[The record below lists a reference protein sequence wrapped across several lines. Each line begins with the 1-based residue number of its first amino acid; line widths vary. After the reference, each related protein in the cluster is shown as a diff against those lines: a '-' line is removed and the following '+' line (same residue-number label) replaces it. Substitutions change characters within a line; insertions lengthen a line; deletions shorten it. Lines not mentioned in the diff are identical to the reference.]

1 MAIEAPG
8 HVQGSFAIR
17 QRHARDRAMAGGTSD
32 ALPDMDAVIEIHE
45 LRQRI
50 HAHPRNRNVVSIAGA
65 NRLEHLG
72 VCPDLR
78 MAGHTGLGRRK
89 TSKRRL
95 FDGRM
100 AVAAVDAELAHVMP
114 VAEWDRLLNRKTPV
128 AIPARQLN
136 LIKSIG

>member
-17 QRHARDRAMAGGTSD
+17 QRHTRDWAMAGGTSD

-65 NRLEHLG
+65 DRFEHVRIG
-72 VCPDLR
+72 PDLR
-78 MAGHTGLGRRK
+78 MAGHTGFGRRE

-95 FDGRM
+95 LDGCM
-100 AVAAVDAELAHVMP
+100 AVAAVDA
-114 VAEWDRLLNRKTPV
+114 
-128 AIPARQLN
+128 
-136 LIKSIG
+136 